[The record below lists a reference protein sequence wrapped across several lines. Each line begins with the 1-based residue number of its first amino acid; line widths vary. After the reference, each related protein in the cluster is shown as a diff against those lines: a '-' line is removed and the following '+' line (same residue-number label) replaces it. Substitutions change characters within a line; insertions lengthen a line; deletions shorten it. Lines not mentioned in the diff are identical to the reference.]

1 MTYCAVRETGS
12 RLRLDFGG
20 RRVPRIPRFF
30 DAGCLR
36 GLVNDCNCSR
46 SSISIIASIHKNTDR
61 QQTNSVRQE
70 ASEERDPVCA
80 KNLLAELLLDSS
92 IYLAPTHRDCY
103 RPLAHAWIVSPGMAL
118 LGVAA
123 FRPRDW
129 FENSHDRACGIDIYS
144 HIGRRRM
151 QREAARVMDEIL
163 LEIIRYLSR

>member
-1 MTYCAVRETGS
+1 
-12 RLRLDFGG
+12 
-20 RRVPRIPRFF
+20 
-30 DAGCLR
+30 
-36 GLVNDCNCSR
+36 
-46 SSISIIASIHKNTDR
+46 
-61 QQTNSVRQE
+61 
-70 ASEERDPVCA
+70 
-80 KNLLAELLLDSS
+80 
-92 IYLAPTHRDCY
+92 
-103 RPLAHAWIVSPGMAL
+103 MAL